1 MIINLHILPLTF
13 SLNFVHFVIYWL
25 LYCVT
30 FITEFKKKDW
40 ASVNDIEK
48 GKIKVQ
54 NYFWEILSKL
64 LINRRENEKVSDR
77 DTERLNQNWMFSYK
91 TS

>member
-13 SLNFVHFVIYWL
+13 SLNFIRRNIIYWL

-30 FITEFKKKDW
+30 FITELKKKDW

-48 GKIKVQ
+48 RGDKGAELFLGDIIKVADQ
-54 NYFWEILSKL
+54 PKKK
-64 LINRRENEKVSDR
+64 RESE
-77 DTERLNQNWMFSYK
+77 
-91 TS
+91 

>member
-13 SLNFVHFVIYWL
+13 SLNFIRRNIIYWL

-30 FITEFKKKDW
+30 FITELKKKDW

-48 GKIKVQ
+48 REDKGAELFLGDIIKVADQ
-54 NYFWEILSKL
+54 PKKK
-64 LINRRENEKVSDR
+64 RESE
-77 DTERLNQNWMFSYK
+77 
-91 TS
+91 